1 VNKEKSAVKGPKPS
15 AALAALDLIAEQ
27 FSRLLIGK
35 ASRKSD
41 RERHV
46 NVCRNQLIIAVV
58 KTQDRK
64 EAEALTAKH
73 VDTSDRILLVTD
85 VTWRHKN

>member
-1 VNKEKSAVKGPKPS
+1 MDKEKSADKGLKPS
-15 AALAALDLIAEQ
+15 AELAALDLLAEQ

-41 RERHV
+41 QERHV
-46 NVCRNQLIIAVV
+46 NVCRNQLIKAAV

-64 EAEALTAKH
+64 EAEAL
-73 VDTSDRILLVTD
+73 
-85 VTWRHKN
+85 